1 MGVEGSFF
9 CEDKEQK
16 SIKSTSPA
24 PKEKLQD
31 MPNFVVVTIKKVLPL
46 DKKKE
51 QGKNSEKKIPLSRKT
66 NRSPSGLRRHL
77 GFYGGIWVG
86 WSDLFWGR
94 TNFQEYPIDLRLPN
108 HWALG
113 NHHLRFA
120 PSLAVDRQIFW
131 WIFFEGFVW
140 FESKII

>member
-51 QGKNSEKKIPLSRKT
+51 QGKNSEKK
-66 NRSPSGLRRHL
+66 SP
-77 GFYGGIWVG
+77 
-86 WSDLFWGR
+86 
-94 TNFQEYPIDLRLPN
+94 
-108 HWALG
+108 
-113 NHHLRFA
+113 
-120 PSLAVDRQIFW
+120 
-131 WIFFEGFVW
+131 
-140 FESKII
+140 

>member
-9 CEDKEQK
+9 CEDQGQK

-46 DKKKE
+46 DEKAHGKNLKDKMKKK
-51 QGKNSEKKIPLSRKT
+51 LSRKT

-77 GFYGGIWVG
+77 GFYAGIWVG
-86 WSDLFWGR
+86 WSDLFLGPNKFSR
-94 TNFQEYPIDLRLPN
+94 YP
-108 HWALG
+108 
-113 NHHLRFA
+113 
-120 PSLAVDRQIFW
+120 SDRKS
-131 WIFFEGFVW
+131 VV
-140 FESKII
+140 